1 MHAVIRL
8 ASGAIL
14 HAALLPLVLIFL
26 AVAPRASHAADDLKA
41 QALAR
46 LAASHDPAIPIAVGR
61 VYVKQRSLLALRRML
76 ADAGATLGAGVQ
88 WRPGDAHWQAAEQ
101 ALVPAID
108 AAIASGI
115 EDPAW
120 FRAAWGDA
128 AGRVLNAEEA
138 DEIATHFASD
148 GGRQQRAVLE
158 LLLVGETL
166 IANYTFTG
174 RIRYDVPGAENE
186 MRALQKTWWVEDH
199 RRIYDFTPYP
209 NAMRFA
215 SQDPGVKYSKML
227 AIQGIDALNA
237 HFDRVALD
245 IERGLAARCPDL
257 IPFVE
262 RCKAEHIGSAQPGA
276 SNR

>member
-1 MHAVIRL
+1 MHALLRL
-8 ASGAIL
+8 APGAIVR
-14 HAALLPLVLIFL
+14 AALLPLLLLAL
-26 AVAPRASHAADDLKA
+26 AVPAPQSRAADDLKA

-61 VYVKQRSLLALRRML
+61 VYVKQRSLIAVRRLLAET
-76 ADAGATLGAGVQ
+76 GAALGAGPQ

-101 ALVPAID
+101 SLLPAID

-138 DEIATHFASD
+138 DEIATHFASE

-166 IANYTFTG
+166 VANYTFTG

-199 RRIYDFTPYP
+199 RRVYDFTPYP

-227 AIQGIDALNA
+227 AIQGIDALNT
-237 HFDRVALD
+237 HFDRVALE
-245 IERGLAARCPDL
+245 IERSLAARRAEL
-257 IPFVE
+257 QPFVE
-262 RCKAEHIGSAQPGA
+262 RCKAEHPGSAQPGT